1 MLNLAQKLLIN
12 TVIIPGTCLTTKT
25 GCVDFLVS
33 IENLASYFYTVKLV
47 KITILLTKNYLVS
60 QVENNMKI

>member
-1 MLNLAQKLLIN
+1 MAQKPPIN
-12 TVIIPGTCLTTKT
+12 TVIIPGTRLTTKT
-25 GCVDFLVS
+25 GCVDFVVN

-60 QVENNMKI
+60 QVENDMKI